1 MKEEYFQDIASESK
15 ILDVVSDKEKDE
27 SMLKLE
33 IPYPIKDNNI
43 LEKPRIDFIESWFQ
57 SIVGQTM
64 QSDFNTSGSVFL
76 QYTLRV
82 PLTHWYKP
90 QYVSQFWS
98 SFHRSVGCLNGSIGN
113 IPTLES
119 VPSLQVR

>member
-1 MKEEYFQDIASESK
+1 VNQK

-33 IPYPIKDNNI
+33 IPYPIKNSST
-43 LEKPRIDFIESWFQ
+43 LEKPRDDFIESWFQ

-64 QSDFNTSGSVFL
+64 QSDFEHIWFNFSLVHLEF
-76 QYTLRV
+76 

-90 QYVSQFWS
+90 QYV
-98 SFHRSVGCLNGSIGN
+98 
-113 IPTLES
+113 P
-119 VPSLQVR
+119 